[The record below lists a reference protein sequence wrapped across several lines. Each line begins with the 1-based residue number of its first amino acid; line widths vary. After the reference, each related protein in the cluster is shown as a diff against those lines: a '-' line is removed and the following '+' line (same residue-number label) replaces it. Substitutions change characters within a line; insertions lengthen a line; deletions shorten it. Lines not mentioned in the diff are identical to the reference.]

1 MLIDSH
7 AHLDNARYAD
17 DRAAMLTRAYEAG
30 VGTVLAIG
38 IGEQAV
44 GMGGAL
50 RVCREFNPQSR
61 QKSGSG
67 AKFPRLYASAG
78 VYPHNTPEID
88 DTILAQLDGLLA
100 EPEVIACGEIGLD
113 YYHEG
118 APHPVQRAGLIKQLE
133 ITAARKRP
141 ILIHCRGSNESTD
154 AWGDLLE
161 VLEAHWRPTGLGGVM
176 HCFSAEWEQAR
187 RSLDLGFLIS
197 FAGNLTYPKAQPL
210 REVAAKVPLD
220 GMLVET
226 DAPWLA
232 PAPDRGKRN
241 EPALVAR
248 TAGVLA
254 EILGR
259 ESEEIAS
266 ATTKN
271 FLRLFGLG
279 ADVGN

>member
-7 AHLDNARYAD
+7 AHLDSERYAD
-17 DRAAMLTRAYEAG
+17 DRAAMLARAWEAG
-30 VGTVLAIG
+30 IGAILAIG
-38 IGEQAV
+38 IGEQAT
-44 GMGGAL
+44 GMDGAL
-50 RVCREFNPQSR
+50 GVCREFNPQSA
-61 QKSGSG
+61 QG

-78 VYPHNTPEID
+78 VYPHNTPETD
-88 DTILAQLDGLLA
+88 DAVLAKLDGLLA

-133 ITAARKRP
+133 IAAARKRP
-141 ILIHCRGSNESTD
+141 ILIHCRGTDESTD
-154 AWGDLLE
+154 AWDDLLL
-161 VLEAHWRPTGLGGVM
+161 VLEEHWRPTGLGGVM
-176 HCFSAEWEQAR
+176 HCFGAGWEQAR

-210 REVAAKVPLD
+210 RDVAPRIPMD
-220 GMLVET
+220 GILVET

-241 EPALVAR
+241 EPAFVAR
-248 TAGVLA
+248 TAHTLA
-254 EILGR
+254 GLLQV
-259 ESEEIAS
+259 SDEEIAA

-271 FLRLFGLG
+271 FCRLFRLG
-279 ADVGN
+279 ADVGNC